1 MTETNNL
8 VRRLKEMGSANNW
21 EGRGSPLCDEAADE
35 IERLTAEV
43 ESLKKSSEMDKAALK
58 AADIALANTTAFEED
73 ARYIMGNTN
82 FEITKHCRDEIRAR
96 LDAIGALE

>member
-1 MTETNNL
+1 MPDNL
-8 VRRLKEMGSANNW
+8 IQRLKRMGSANNW

-43 ESLKKSSEMDKAALK
+43 ESLKKSSDMDKAALK
-58 AADIALANTTAFEED
+58 AADIALANTTAFEDD

-82 FEITKHCRDEIRAR
+82 FEITKHCHNEIRAR
-96 LDAIGALE
+96 LAAIGSPQ